1 MWQKGN
7 IQANGKLDSN
17 APLSNL
23 FGRSPPM
30 RFAAA
35 VLAAWVVLSLTSL
48 AEAAGPRRMGA
59 HNKHAAAGT
68 YNKQAALG
76 AYGKAVYPKYYW
88 GFHSR
93 TLQNIGVPHGDI
105 GIRGSDLSM
114 GPW

>member
-1 MWQKGN
+1 
-7 IQANGKLDSN
+7 
-17 APLSNL
+17 
-23 FGRSPPM
+23 M

-35 VLAAWVVLSLTSL
+35 VLAAWAVLSLTSF
-48 AEAAGPRRMGA
+48 AEAAGPRRIGA
-59 HNKHAAAGT
+59 HNKHSAVGT

>member
-1 MWQKGN
+1 MLQKSN
-7 IQANGKLDSN
+7 TQANGKLDSN
-17 APLSNL
+17 APLSTR

-30 RFAAA
+30 RLAAA
-35 VLAAWVVLSLTSL
+35 ALAAWAVLSLTSF
-48 AEAAGPRRMGA
+48 AHAAGPRRMGA
-59 HNKHAAAGT
+59 HHKQTPAGT

-76 AYGKAVYPKYYW
+76 AYGRAVYPKYYW

>member
-17 APLSNL
+17 APLSNQ

-35 VLAAWVVLSLTSL
+35 VLAAWAILSLTSF
-48 AEAAGPRRMGA
+48 ADAAGPRRMGA
-59 HNKHAAAGT
+59 HNKH
-68 YNKQAALG
+68 AALG